1 MHIKAHRFSF
11 KSEAIWTIFFALAPP
26 ITGVLILL
34 AIWLL
39 RR

>member
-11 KSEAIWTIFFALAPP
+11 KSEAIWTIIFAAAPP
-26 ITGVLILL
+26 SMGVLLLL
-34 AIWLL
+34 AVWLL

>member
-11 KSEAIWTIFFALAPP
+11 KSEAVWTIIFAAAPP
-26 ITGVLILL
+26 IVGVLILL
-34 AIWLL
+34 TVWLL